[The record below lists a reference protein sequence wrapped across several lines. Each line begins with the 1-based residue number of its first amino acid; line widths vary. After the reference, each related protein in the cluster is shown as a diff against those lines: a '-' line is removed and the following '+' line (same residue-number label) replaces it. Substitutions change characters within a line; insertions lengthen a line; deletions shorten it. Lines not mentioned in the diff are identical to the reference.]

1 MAEVDW
7 PLLRREK
14 ASLVPSG
21 DQVGCQSVAVV
32 NPRPLVPSAL
42 MTWMPPFGQTAN
54 AISLMRSVGGGG
66 GPDAF
71 TTMSPLIRFL
81 SVSTPLTG
89 LPSGILA
96 QKFCAVPRP
105 SAPSGS
111 ARLSWSGTAP
121 SGGPLSTARHPSAC
135 PIAVVSLAPAT
146 TPAIQAAFPPTM
158 VKQVTRPNTRTPVA
172 G

>member
-32 NPRPLVPSAL
+32 NTRPLVPSAL

-66 GPDAF
+66 GPDPF
-71 TTMSPLIRFL
+71 TTMSPPKRAG
-81 SVSTPLTG
+81 SVSIGRRSEEHTSELQSQSN
-89 LPSGILA
+89 LV
-96 QKFCAVPRP
+96 C
-105 SAPSGS
+105 
-111 ARLSWSGTAP
+111 RL
-121 SGGPLSTARHPSAC
+121 
-135 PIAVVSLAPAT
+135 
-146 TPAIQAAFPPTM
+146 
-158 VKQVTRPNTRTPVA
+158 
-172 G
+172 